1 MEILT
6 LFSQIKAY
14 GQSKLANVLH
24 AAELAKKVKDDNVSV
39 YSLHPGKNF
48 LTPVKSFSKMA
59 KISPQFRSDQH

>member
-1 MEILT
+1 MGIHT

-39 YSLHPGKNF
+39 YSLHPGRNF
-48 LTPVKSFSKMA
+48 LTPVKSFIKMA

>member
-39 YSLHPGKNF
+39 YSLHPGKNY

>member
-48 LTPVKSFSKMA
+48 LTPVKSFRKMA